1 MKIFTCSACH
11 TPVFF
16 SNLKCTCGAPL
27 YYDPDRDAMLNE
39 AVPCHNRGAI
49 ACNWNADSE
58 AGYCRSCRMT
68 QTIPDTFH
76 GDNIYLWRVS
86 EQAKRWV
93 ISNLMRWGWFA
104 AQDAGAKPVFKL
116 LAEQT
121 SGGDIPV
128 TMGHANG
135 LITINVTE
143 GDPVVREYRR
153 DELDER
159 LRTMTAHFRHEIA
172 HFLFLR
178 LQEKEGFVDQ
188 FRALFGDE
196 RADYA
201 AALDRHYE
209 NGAPADFQQRF
220 VTRYASSH
228 PHEDWAETCAH
239 VMHLTDIVDSASA
252 AGLQHTDVPVMDHS
266 AYAEASGEA
275 LLDQAFR
282 LGTGLNHIMRSMG
295 MQDIYPFV
303 ISPRVNEKLV
313 FAHRYLMT
321 GAQSG

>member
-1 MKIFTCSACH
+1 MKIFTCGACK

-16 SNLKCTCGAPL
+16 SNLNCTCGAPL
-27 YYDPDRDAMLNE
+27 FYDPDMDVMLNE
-39 AVPCHNRGAI
+39 AQPCQNRQPI
-49 ACNWNADSE
+49 SCNWKAEGDT
-58 AGYCRSCRMT
+58 GFCRSCQMT

-76 GDNIYLWRVS
+76 GDNVALWRVS
-86 EQAKRWV
+86 EQSKRWV
-93 ISNLMRWGWFA
+93 LSNLMRWGWFT
-104 AQDAGAKPVFKL
+104 AKDNGPWPTFKM

-121 SGGDIPV
+121 SRGEMPV

-143 GDPVVREYRR
+143 GDPVVREFRR

-178 LQEKEGFVDQ
+178 LQTQQGFTES

-196 RADYA
+196 SADYG
-201 AALDRHYE
+201 AALDRHYQ
-209 NGAPADFQQRF
+209 NGAPADFQSRF
-220 VTRYASSH
+220 VTPYASSH

-252 AGLQHTDVPVMDHS
+252 AELRHNRRPRSGYD
-266 AYAEASGEA
+266 AYKEAKSEK
-275 LLDQAFR
+275 LLDQAFKF
-282 LGTGLNHIMRSMG
+282 GTGLNHIVRSMG

-303 ISPRVNEKLV
+303 ISPNVKEKLI
-313 FAHRYLMT
+313 FAHRHLMT
-321 GAQSG
+321 GARKA